1 MCERHQ
7 KYLLFVN
14 SVFDQVKEK
23 LTFTSDA
30 QLAEWLNDNQGNISK
45 YRTGKRVLNDWKLIR
60 ACKEVGISLPEALN
74 MIVTHKSLSADAKEA
89 LNDIL
94 ELLNNK

>member
-60 ACKEVGISLPEALN
+60 ACKEVGISLPESLN

-94 ELLNNK
+94 ELINNK